1 MLAIAEA
8 GREEELAAALA
19 PLGERLRFDIDR
31 DGFQIVA
38 VMDESHEGQQRDEG
52 GTDR

>member
-1 MLAIAEA
+1 VLAIAEE

-19 PLGERLRFDIDR
+19 PLGERLRYDVDR

-38 VMDESHEGQQRDEG
+38 VMDESHAEQPRAERGAE
-52 GTDR
+52 T